1 MRRAEI
7 LRFYKGFLGF
17 GIFRGAGGVT
27 RSQTKRD
34 TKLRTT
40 RMMFSFAAGERY
52 KLRCNG
58 TTAKLLYR
66 MGAKKAMVFF
76 LRLLVACQLCVD
88 AFLLRVGACVPR
100 ERTRSFVLV
109 TARVKALGVIV

>member
-1 MRRAEI
+1 
-7 LRFYKGFLGF
+7 
-17 GIFRGAGGVT
+17 
-27 RSQTKRD
+27 
-34 TKLRTT
+34 
-40 RMMFSFAAGERY
+40 MMFSFAAGEGY

-58 TTAKLLYR
+58 TTAELLYR

-76 LRLLVACQLCVD
+76 FPCWLLASCAWTFFCCVW
-88 AFLLRVGACVPR
+88 GGVPR